1 MSLGS
6 CGACM
11 SVCVG
16 VCWCVCV
23 VVCVRGENGSQESTP
38 RIDLRDSPHW
48 FLSSPPICFLVRWI
62 NRHASCESCGSRRE
76 ERGGSENCVVN
87 EYVIIPFSL
96 CTTNAAQSAPLC
108 FISVR
113 CFKRNW
119 EFSRFHKKVLRRKCE
134 SQICFGGEAGLQ
146 PWYTTVGC
154 SSCTRWRFT
163 NQFFLII
170 TRWILPVFESC
181 FFYALSSLLLQ
192 HIDSSVRLRL
202 SVLDN
207 FVPRSSRRTPET
219 CRTQTCCKLQ
229 GDGDQ
234 TRAEG
239 KRVRDIL
246 TIWRTKTQLYI
257 ILLGVLLVRRQLLQ
271 LC

>member
-134 SQICFGGEAGLQ
+134 SQICVGGEAGLQ

-181 FFYALSSLLLQ
+181 FFLCPQLITFAAHRQQRAASSLCARQLCASQQQTDAWNLQDTNLLQ
-192 HIDSSVRLRL
+192 AARW
-202 SVLDN
+202 
-207 FVPRSSRRTPET
+207 
-219 CRTQTCCKLQ
+219 
-229 GDGDQ
+229 
-234 TRAEG
+234 
-239 KRVRDIL
+239 
-246 TIWRTKTQLYI
+246 WRPNQSW
-257 ILLGVLLVRRQLLQ
+257 R
-271 LC
+271 